1 MASYPI
7 RSIRAIDD
15 TDGTVTLQRL
25 KEAVQRFRDERD
37 WEQFHTPDQL
47 AKAISVEAAELL
59 ECFLWRSE
67 REISRAL
74 EDADFTGK
82 IKDEVADIL
91 AYLLSLA
98 NAMHIDLAS
107 ALDEKLKKNAIKY
120 PINKVRGSAKK
131 YTEY

>member
-37 WEQFHTPDQL
+37 WEQIHTPDQL

-91 AYLLSLA
+91 AYLLGLA
-98 NAMHIDLAS
+98 NAMHIDLGS
-107 ALDEKLKKNAIKY
+107 ERDEKLKMNAIEY
-120 PINKVRGSAKK
+120 PISRVRGSAKK
-131 YTEY
+131 YTEH